1 MMRNSIPNL
10 GMDRFSGIY
19 LGMLFIVAFTIAT
32 PLFLTAST
40 FHVLASSQ
48 AVAGMIAIAVL
59 IPMVCGQFDLSVGA
73 NANFAGLVA
82 VVLLNDGWS
91 FLAAF
96 LASVALGLFVGLVNG
111 FIVVRLKVSSFIATL
126 GVSSILT
133 ALAVIVTES
142 IVPPPPSSQ
151 AWTKMTQFE
160 IGGFQIIILYL
171 FVLALVVWWMLE
183 WTPAGRYLRAI
194 GGNTEASRLSGVRVD
209 RWTWVS
215 LVLAGGISGLGG
227 VLYTSLTGPSF
238 TFGAT
243 LLLPAFA
250 AVFLGSTQLQPGKFN
265 VWGTLI
271 AIFVL
276 AIGVQG
282 LQLLSSVLW
291 LSAMF
296 NGVALIAAV
305 ALAVSRTSRATP
317 RPSRPRLDQT
327 DEDAVIDAASGTVD
341 QEVSKQP
348 AV

>member
-1 MMRNSIPNL
+1 MNRSIPNL
-10 GMDRFSGIY
+10 GLDRFSGIY
-19 LGMLFIVAFTIAT
+19 LGIFFIIVFSFAS

-40 FHVLASSQ
+40 FHVLASGQ

-73 NANFAGLVA
+73 NANLTGLVA
-82 VVLLNDGWS
+82 VVLLNKDWA
-91 FLAAF
+91 FPLA
-96 LASVALGLFVGLVNG
+96 LVASVGLGVLVGVVNG

-126 GVSSILT
+126 GASSILT
-133 ALAVIVTES
+133 ALAVIFTNAL
-142 IVPPPPSSQ
+142 VPPPPDSQ
-151 AWTKMTQFE
+151 TWGKITQHE
-160 IGGFQIIILYL
+160 VGGFQIVILYL
-171 FVLALVVWWMLE
+171 IVLALLVWWMLE
-183 WTPAGRYLRAI
+183 WTPAGRYLHAI
-194 GGNTEASRLSGVRVD
+194 GGNAEAARLSGVRVES
-209 RWTWVS
+209 WAWIS
-215 LVLAGGISGLGG
+215 LVLSGGISGLGG

-250 AVFLGSTQLQPGKFN
+250 AVFLGSTQLQPGRFN

-282 LQLLSSVLW
+282 LQLLSSVVW

-305 ALAVSRTSRATP
+305 ALAVNRTSGAGP
-317 RPSRPRLDQT
+317 RPSRLRRDRSGE
-327 DEDAVIDAASGTVD
+327 DEVKNAASGPLEEETIEESSV
-341 QEVSKQP
+341 
-348 AV
+348 